1 MIAIELGHRF
11 GRVARLGTGGH
22 PEVTATEFEAVDG
35 VLEPA
40 RALAALLDSAP
51 GGTGADGAVLGL
63 SASDGREEE
72 LRRAADRAGLR
83 VERVVPEPVAV
94 ALHYG
99 AAGEGVDRT
108 LLVCDQG
115 ATTLDLS
122 LLAVT
127 PDLTLR
133 VVRTRSHRLGGD
145 DWDAA
150 LAARLAGRLPDGA
163 DPRRSA
169 ALLRR
174 ALGGADSVTEEV
186 ADAAGELHPL
196 TLDRA
201 DVEAAAAPL
210 RERTL
215 AAVGEELLAAD
226 PAPDTVLLAGGLFAM
241 AGRSAGIRELPAAQG
256 LTVRC
261 DRPEQ
266 AVVRGLLALRDFGI
280 LRIASGPAARSAA
293 PHDGY
298 FLPDLDPAPHSEAAP
313 HSDPDPHADPDPHS
327 DPDPLKGPNAD
338 SRPAPNHAPAPRP
351 GPEHASRPASDPA
364 HAPGLRRPP
373 QEEHPAGAGPDAA
386 ERLAARGP
394 GAAPAAGSAP
404 ASAPDGDA
412 PASAPDGDAPAAAA
426 PPRATPHTPRG
437 TPGPGDGG
445 TGQPRPSPA
454 HGEPDPHA
462 TANPPPPAPG
472 DAEMC
477 PPDPAHPASTGGV
490 GADPHAL
497 IAVPVE
503 QLQALR
509 RGDHL
514 LVLWAWPDGALSARV
529 RWRREGA
536 LAGSGPREGDLV
548 CRRRVYEH
556 DGGLDLAVG
565 RDAVTLTVEALV
577 ADPGVVCE
585 AAASLAVPAQPALVE
600 YEPTVRRRFAGRVAT
615 VTFTSEAG
623 CYLPRL
629 RIVHSIGR
637 FRPTSASEGTVVHEV
652 PGQRLPA
659 GTPLAVEFSLP
670 ATRGPSWLVCFPA
683 DADAG
688 TDCDLDIRP
697 TALHRLRVT

>member
-40 RALAALLDSAP
+40 RALPALLGSAP

-122 LLAVT
+122 VLTVT

-150 LAARLAGRLPDGA
+150 LAARLAGRLPDGT
-163 DPRRSA
+163 DPRRAA

-201 DVEAAAAPL
+201 DVEAVAAPL

-241 AGRSAGIRELPAAQG
+241 AGGSAGIRELPAAQG

-280 LRIASGPAARSAA
+280 LRIASGPAARPAA
-293 PHDGY
+293 THDGY
-298 FLPDLDPAPHSEAAP
+298 FLPDLDPEPAPHSE
-313 HSDPDPHADPDPHS
+313 
-327 DPDPLKGPNAD
+327 
-338 SRPAPNHAPAPRP
+338 PAPP
-351 GPEHASRPASDPA
+351 PE
-364 HAPGLRRPP
+364 
-373 QEEHPAGAGPDAA
+373 
-386 ERLAARGP
+386 
-394 GAAPAAGSAP
+394 
-404 ASAPDGDA
+404 
-412 PASAPDGDAPAAAA
+412 AA
-426 PPRATPHTPRG
+426 PPP
-437 TPGPGDGG
+437 
-445 TGQPRPSPA
+445 
-454 HGEPDPHA
+454 
-462 TANPPPPAPG
+462 
-472 DAEMC
+472 
-477 PPDPAHPASTGGV
+477 
-490 GADPHAL
+490 
-497 IAVPVE
+497 
-503 QLQALR
+503 
-509 RGDHL
+509 
-514 LVLWAWPDGALSARV
+514 
-529 RWRREGA
+529 
-536 LAGSGPREGDLV
+536 
-548 CRRRVYEH
+548 
-556 DGGLDLAVG
+556 
-565 RDAVTLTVEALV
+565 
-577 ADPGVVCE
+577 
-585 AAASLAVPAQPALVE
+585 
-600 YEPTVRRRFAGRVAT
+600 
-615 VTFTSEAG
+615 
-623 CYLPRL
+623 
-629 RIVHSIGR
+629 
-637 FRPTSASEGTVVHEV
+637 
-652 PGQRLPA
+652 
-659 GTPLAVEFSLP
+659 
-670 ATRGPSWLVCFPA
+670 
-683 DADAG
+683 
-688 TDCDLDIRP
+688 
-697 TALHRLRVT
+697 